1 MLVRDVMTSPAVTV
15 RPNLSLKGVARLLDA
30 HSVTALPVVDTH
42 GGIVGVISEADV
54 ILEVVP
60 RDPRMHEIPGS
71 LPEAPPFARTADVM
85 SHRPITVSPAADVAD
100 AVELMTSTS
109 VKSLPVVEN
118 GVVVGVVSRR
128 DVVRALARTD
138 EDIAAEVD
146 ELVRGLD
153 QDWLVDV
160 QDSVVTAAGPDDER
174 AREIVRRLAVS
185 VTGVTGVRFS

>member
-15 RPNLSLKGVARLLDA
+15 RPNLPLKRVARLLDA

-60 RDPRMHEIPGS
+60 RDPRMHQIPS
-71 LPEAPPFARTADVM
+71 SVPETAPFARTKDVM
-85 SHRPITVSPAADVAD
+85 SHRPITVTPATDVAE

-109 VKSLPVVEN
+109 VKSLPVVED

-138 EDIAAEVD
+138 QDIAAEVD
-146 ELVRGLD
+146 DLVRGLD
-153 QDWLVDV
+153 QDWLIDV
-160 QDSVVTAAGPDDER
+160 QDSVVTAAGPDDVR
-174 AREIVRRLAVS
+174 AREIVRRLAAS
-185 VTGVTGVRFS
+185 VPGVIGVRFS